1 MKRFQFISRLAT
13 SVAAVALT
21 IGTAVTFSACTEE
34 DNDVNNVPEIVKLAT
49 PQNAEG
55 TVNGADITF
64 QWDSVEGA
72 VNYAAQIRHS
82 QYGDIVAE
90 TITELNYTTFADLEN
105 GVYFFRVRA
114 NHELVEDQN
123 SDWSAWVEKVVA
135 VDPEFMPLD
144 TPKDVV
150 CVANENTTSSL
161 TFKWE
166 VVENAATYTYKV
178 SDAEGNEVLV
188 AETEALQVKVE
199 NLASNATYTFVVK
212 ANPAVDSEGL
222 RSSSYSKAATGTTVG
237 LLATPAE
244 LEVSLRMAEALSFRW
259 AEVENAA
266 AYAYELYEGDMNG
279 EPVVAATTSEQIANV
294 ETTNTTA
301 SFMGLKKDTYY
312 SFRIKAVPAEGA
324 NFVESAFTDY
334 VVVKTLITDATPIL
348 APVVNV
354 VTTQISATISWNAVS
369 GAASYQLQWGATEA
383 EAEASEPIVV
393 GVDETTGAVST
404 EYVVKNLTAST
415 DYVVRV
421 MACSDPE
428 DTTKMN
434 SEYTAWIAVKT
445 LDLLSECTVS
455 TADELLNVFK
465 VCKPGAVVTIKSG
478 NYVTDKTITL
488 EFAIQ
493 FIGESATNRPVIN
506 LKEFT
511 LAPAADEG
519 LDVCSI
525 IKFQNIEFTDYKITE
540 DKALDTSGYIG
551 GYFINNSG
559 MAVNVENLVVD
570 NCVIGN
576 GFKSAFMR
584 LNRVNFGVKNLTVTN
599 NIVAVGGNDG
609 AVVAGNGKTYPATK
623 WEFKNNTFEVGDIYG
638 ASKYAQMM
646 RFPTSDAASFDVV
659 VENNTFH
666 NMACLKGKNILEGAP
681 SSLSF
686 KKNVITI
693 PDAMAWAKTA
703 GITASETVVYA
714 DNFIWAGAE
723 YPLALDGFTNVD
735 PAFTAYSFMSNY
747 VPTNADVIAAG
758 AGDPRW
764 LK

>member
-34 DNDVNNVPEIVKLAT
+34 NNDVNDVPEIVKLDT

-55 TVNGADITF
+55 TVNGAEITF

-72 VNYAAQIRHS
+72 ANYAAQIRHS

-114 NHELVEDQN
+114 NHEYVEAQN

-144 TPKDVV
+144 TPKDVI
-150 CVANENTTSSL
+150 CVANENTTTSL

-166 VVENAATYTYKV
+166 VVENAVSYTYKV
-178 SDAEGNEVLV
+178 TDAEGVEKVV
-188 AETEALQVKVE
+188 AETDALSVKVE
-199 NLASNATYTFVVK
+199 NLESNTTYTFVVK
-212 ANPAVDSEGL
+212 ANPAADSDCY
-222 RSSSYSKAATGTTVG
+222 RSSSYSKATTGTTVG

-244 LEVSLRMAEALSFRW
+244 LVVSLRMAEALSFRW
-259 AEVENAA
+259 NEVENAA

-279 EPVVAATTSEQIANV
+279 EPVVAATTTEQVANV
-294 ETTNTTA
+294 ETTNTSA

-324 NFVESAFTDY
+324 NFEESAFTDY
-334 VVVKTLITDATPIL
+334 VVVKTLITDATPIQMPTITMG
-348 APVVNV
+348 AVNQVEAV
-354 VTTQISATISWNAVS
+354 VTWNAVA

-383 EAEASEPIVV
+383 EAEVAEPIVV
-393 GVDETTGAVST
+393 TDATQYTL
-404 EYVVKNLTAST
+404 KNLTPATS
-415 DYVVRV
+415 YVVRV

-434 SEYTAWIAVKT
+434 SEYTAWVAVKT
-445 LDLLSECTVS
+445 LDLLSEYTVS

-465 VCKPGAVVTIKSG
+465 VCKPGAVVTVKSG
-478 NYVTDKTITL
+478 NYVTDKTINL

-493 FIGESATNRPVIN
+493 FVGESATNRPVIN
-506 LKEFT
+506 LKQW
-511 LAPAADEG
+511 LLIPAADEG
-519 LDVCSI
+519 SDVCSI
-525 IKFQNIEFTDYKITE
+525 IKFQNIEFTCYAITE
-540 DKALDTSGYIG
+540 DKQLNTSGYLG
-551 GYFINNSG
+551 GYFLDNNNQ
-559 MAVNVENLVVD
+559 AVNVENLIVD

-576 GFKSAFMR
+576 GFKSAFLR
-584 LNRVNFGVKNLTVTN
+584 LNRVNFGVMNLAVTN

-609 AVVAGNGKTYPATK
+609 AVIGGNGKSYPATK
-623 WEFKNNTFEVGDIYG
+623 WEVKNNTFEVGDIYG
-638 ASKYAQMM
+638 ANKYAQML
-646 RFPTSDAASFDVV
+646 RFPTSTAAAFDVV

-666 NMACLKGKNILEGAP
+666 NMAYLKGKDIMEGAP
-681 SSLSF
+681 TSLSF
-686 KKNVITI
+686 KKNIITI
-693 PDAMAWAKTA
+693 PDAMAWSRTA
-703 GITASETVVYA
+703 GIAASDTIVYA
-714 DNFIWAGAE
+714 DNFIWAGVD
-723 YPLALDGFTNVD
+723 YPLTLDGFTNVD
-735 PAFTAYSFMSNY
+735 PGFTAYSFMSNY
-747 VPTNADVIAAG
+747 VPTNADIIAAG
-758 AGDPRW
+758 AGDSRW